1 MDFLEYT
8 KLINQGLDSVDPN
21 KYGEASSQL
30 DLCMFHN
37 NTICIF
43 GNGGSAAIADHFVT
57 DFVKG
62 VRHDTKKLT
71 SAVSLSSNAS
81 LLTAIANDYGYD
93 EIFSKQIEYENT
105 DPNTDLLAIAVSSSG
120 NSPNI
125 LKALETTIKLGI
137 PSIALVGF
145 DGGKVLRNNMAETII
160 HVAVDNYGVVEDCH
174 MMILHS
180 LVQNILNVTYRFP
193 K

>member
-1 MDFLEYT
+1 MDFLEYK

-30 DLCMFHN
+30 DLCMFYN

-71 SAVSLSSNAS
+71 SAISLSSNAS

-93 EIFSKQIEYENT
+93 EIFSKQIEYE
-105 DPNTDLLAIAVSSSG
+105 NTDLLAIAVSSSG

-180 LVQNILNVTYRFP
+180 LVQNIRTGYAKDPSAIRI
-193 K
+193 